1 MSSLEQPQVEVS
13 LEDFLARMRPRLKI
27 LFARYRIP
35 PQDTEDIL
43 QQALLA
49 LVYQQQE
56 IREPA
61 AWLIGTLRNKCLVYW
76 RDHRRKLYDA
86 VDAAVLDCMAEPIAP
101 AQEDADLRR
110 DLSSALDRLP
120 ERCRSLL
127 SLRYHHGFNPPEIA
141 ERLGYSPASISKITT
156 RCLAALT
163 HQLTETGMVGK
174 RPEAAEPA
182 EPPSRTRAPR
192 TGSGGRR

>member
-1 MSSLEQPQVEVS
+1 MYQLIQNLLLSMSALDHPHVETSLEE
-13 LEDFLARMRPRLKI
+13 FLQRVRPRLKT

-49 LVYQQQE
+49 LVYQRQN
-56 IREPA
+56 IRDAES
-61 AWLIGTLRNKCLVYW
+61 WLIGTLRNKCLLYW

-86 VDAAVLDCMAEPIAP
+86 VDAAVLEIVAEPLAP

-110 DLSSALDRLP
+110 DLADAIERLP

-127 SLRYHHGFNPPEIA
+127 SLRYRHGYEPPELA

-156 RCLAALT
+156 RCLAALSR
-163 HQLTETGMVGK
+163 HLVSAGLGK
-174 RPEAAEPA
+174 RK
-182 EPPSRTRAPR
+182 TNH
-192 TGSGGRR
+192 G